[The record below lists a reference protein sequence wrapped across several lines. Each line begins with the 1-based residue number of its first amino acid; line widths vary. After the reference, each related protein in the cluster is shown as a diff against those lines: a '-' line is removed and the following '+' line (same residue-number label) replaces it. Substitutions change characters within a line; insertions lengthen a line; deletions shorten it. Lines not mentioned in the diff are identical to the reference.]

1 MLPSGGQVH
10 LHEIIIEDG
19 GTGTVTRLRFVADG
33 FAPDQMAP
41 EATLR
46 DMTFLCE
53 SNALDYL
60 TGPVDGQT
68 VIISLADREA
78 PFGVMDS
85 SVAQIF
91 EAFTIL
97 DNTCIW
103 EAF

>member
-1 MLPSGGQVH
+1 MH
-10 LHEIIIEDG
+10 LHEIIIEDSDADV
-19 GTGTVTRLRFVADG
+19 VTRLRFVTDG

-41 EATLR
+41 DATLR

-60 TGPVDGQT
+60 TAPSDGQT

-91 EAFTIL
+91 EAFTIQ
-97 DNTCIW
+97 DNACIW